1 MWCKKVVKETRANMI
16 IPETVFDILT
26 VIYYTVIIKIV
37 VIRKLP
43 LLQQVHSDTLERKT
57 HMSMIEAAEREQLL
71 RIYAETRT
79 IAVVGASADASK
91 AAHHIPRYLQSQGYR
106 ILPVNP
112 RGGELFGERV
122 FRSLAEI
129 DMPVDVVDVFRP
141 TQEAPEIARQAIVIG
156 AKVLWLQVGLV
167 SEEARHI
174 AEAAGLTVVM
184 NRCMGETHGQLG
196 LGPGPDAPTDS

>member
-1 MWCKKVVKETRANMI
+1 MI

-26 VIYYTVIIKIV
+26 VIYHTVRIKIV

-112 RGGELFGERV
+112 RGGALFGERV
-122 FRSLAEI
+122 FRPA
-129 DMPVDVVDVFRP
+129 
-141 TQEAPEIARQAIVIG
+141 QEAPEIARQAIAIG
-156 AKVLWLQVGLV
+156 AKVLWLQVGIV
-167 SEEARHI
+167 SEEARRI

-196 LGPGPDAPTDS
+196 LGPGPDAPTNS